1 MDLSVILRLD
11 AVQTQIVE
19 EEFIK
24 LYSSWT
30 SPTWDELDWSKVKDL
45 QVRELLVERQKL
57 ATIAQNAEALN
68 CPNFVKHVSTI
79 HL

>member
-1 MDLSVILRLD
+1 MDLSAILRLD
-11 AVQTQIVE
+11 AVQKQIVE

-45 QVRELLVERQKL
+45 QVRELLVERQKM
-57 ATIAQNAEALN
+57 ATIAQNAESLD
-68 CPNFVKHVSTI
+68 CPNFVKHVSIT